1 MPPCRACPPKLLR
14 ALVASVALAA
24 AALWAPGGAT
34 LLAGTPSATADSVQS
49 LRSSIATDRAH
60 LRSVNG
66 RIAAIEARVS
76 ALEDQLAA
84 RRSEQAA
91 AHASLLRARARLL
104 ALEEE
109 LAAAG
114 RALAANL
121 RADYMG
127 ERPDAITVVLQAKG
141 FSDLLERMQFLK
153 RMRDHDVELVQLE
166 RRARLAVIAQASSM
180 AKLEARERSLAS
192 TVLAQRNQVAAGK
205 VSLVHERIA
214 ALHGLS
220 GKEARLH
227 TLERQLAAAQASQAA
242 AARAGSGPSFAVVRD
257 QPVQS
262 GAGMPDAISRGIAA
276 GNAIADLPYRFG
288 GGHGSFHDSAYDCSG
303 SVSYVL
309 GAAGLLSAP
318 LDSTGFESW
327 GEAGPGRWIT
337 VYANS
342 GHAWMTIAGRRFDT
356 GGGGGSRWHSDSR
369 DGSGFVA
376 RHPPGL

>member
-1 MPPCRACPPKLLR
+1 MPSPRACTPTTLR
-14 ALVASVALAA
+14 ALVASALLAVGALAA
-24 AALWAPGGAT
+24 AGGHS
-34 LLAGTPSATADSVQS
+34 PSARAATVDSAQA
-49 LRSSIATDRAH
+49 LRSSIASSRAH

-66 RIAAIEARVS
+66 RIAAIETRVS

-91 AHASLLRARARLL
+91 AHASLLRARVRLV
-104 ALEEE
+104 ALEEQ

-114 RALAANL
+114 RALASNL

-127 ERPDAITVVLQAKG
+127 DRPDAITVVLQAHG
-141 FSDLLERMQFLK
+141 FSDLLERMQFLR
-153 RMRDHDVELVQLE
+153 RMRDHDIELVQFE
-166 RRARLAVIAQASSM
+166 RRARLAVIAEASRM
-180 AKLEARERSLAS
+180 AALETRERSLAA
-192 TVLAQRNQVAAGK
+192 TVLSQRNQVAAGK
-205 VSLVHERIA
+205 VSLVRERIA
-214 ALHGLS
+214 ALHGLH

-227 TLERQLAAAQASQAA
+227 RLDRELAAAQAAQAA
-242 AARAGSGPSFAVVRD
+242 QARASRVTSFAAVSRD
-257 QPVQS
+257 QPVQAGS
-262 GAGMPDAISRGIAA
+262 GTPDAIARAIAA
-276 GNAIADLPYRFG
+276 GNAIADLPYRWG
-288 GGHGSFHDSAYDCSG
+288 GGHGSFQDSGYDCSG

-327 GEAGPGRWIT
+327 GEAGEGRWIT

-356 GGGGGSRWHSDSR
+356 GGGGGSRWKDGAR
-369 DGSGFVA
+369 DTSGFVA